1 MTALDTLRSI
11 ALGLCV
17 LCAAGGVIQIFW
29 PENGYKPVINTV
41 LVLYIVTS
49 VLQMRGTAGG
59 RLPQIQWD
67 ALQPEAGIADY
78 QAYADRLAQES
89 SAAALGSLLVDAG
102 IEAEVTLSDGVCR
115 VLLADAADEPRAR
128 SILDANCGTLPC
140 EIETGGDA
148 P

>member
-1 MTALDTLRSI
+1 M
-11 ALGLCV
+11 
-17 LCAAGGVIQIFW
+17 
-29 PENGYKPVINTV
+29 

-49 VLQMRGTAGG
+49 VLQMRGATSG

-89 SAAALGSLLVDAG
+89 SAAALGSLLADAG
-102 IEAEVTLSDGVCR
+102 IEAEVTLSGGVCR